1 MTISLISKNLNKLK
15 EFRMKGIIL
24 AGGMG
29 TRLKPLTDIDNK
41 HLLPVY
47 DRRMIEYPLQTLVDL
62 GVKDV
67 ILITGGNRPGMFLEL
82 LKNGKNHGVSR
93 LYYTY
98 QEGSGGIADAL
109 KLAEPF
115 MTRKEKCIVILG
127 DNYFEGNMKAQYK
140 QWKRG
145 NSAGACVLLKEVD
158 KPWDFGVAEVESEK
172 VVSLEEKPTE
182 PKSNLAVLGFYMFDH
197 KLWDYIDKINPSG
210 RGELEITDVLKF
222 YMEDDDLSYTMYKD
236 YWSDMGTFESRGEV
250 AGRIFKKETE

>member
-1 MTISLISKNLNKLK
+1 
-15 EFRMKGIIL
+15 MKGIIL

-29 TRLKPLTDIDNK
+29 TRLKPLTEIDNK

-47 DRRMIEYPLQTLVDL
+47 DRRMIEYPLKTLVDL
-62 GVKDV
+62 GVKDI

-82 LKNGKNHGVSR
+82 LKNGKSHGISR

-115 MTRKEKCIVILG
+115 MTRKEKCVVILG
-127 DNYFEGNMKAQYK
+127 DNYFEGDMGKQYRY
-140 QWKRG
+140 WKR
-145 NSAGACVLLKEVD
+145 SANNGSCVLLKEVE
-158 KPWDFGVAEVESEK
+158 KPWDFGVAEVEDGK
-172 VVSLEEKPTE
+172 VVSLEEKPTN

-197 KLWDYIDKINPSG
+197 KLWDYINKISPSD

-222 YMEDDDLSYTMYKD
+222 YMNSDDLSYTIYED
-236 YWSDMGTFESRGEV
+236 FWSDMGTFESRGEV
-250 AGRIFKKETE
+250 ANRIFEKERAQ

>member
-1 MTISLISKNLNKLK
+1 
-15 EFRMKGIIL
+15 MKGIIL
-24 AGGMG
+24 AGGTG

-62 GVKDV
+62 GIRDI
-67 ILITGGNRPGMFLEL
+67 ILITGGRRPGTFLEL

-115 MTRKEKCIVILG
+115 MNKGEKCVVILG
-127 DNYFEGNMKAQYK
+127 DNYFEGNMEKQY
-140 QWKRG
+140 QHWISEG
-145 NSAGACVLLKEVD
+145 ENGACVLLKKVD
-158 KPWDFGVAEVESEK
+158 KPWDFGVAEVENMK
-172 VVSLEEKPTE
+172 VVTLEEKPQD
-182 PKSNLAVLGFYMFDH
+182 PKSDLAVLGFYMFDH
-197 KLWDYIDKINPSG
+197 KLWNYIDRISPSN
-210 RGELEITDVLKF
+210 RGELEITDVLEF
-222 YMEDDDLSYTMYKD
+222 YMKNNDLCYTMYEN

-250 AGRIFKKETE
+250 ANRIFEKETER

>member
-1 MTISLISKNLNKLK
+1 
-15 EFRMKGIIL
+15 MKGIIL
-24 AGGMG
+24 AGGTG

-62 GVKDV
+62 GIRDI
-67 ILITGGNRPGMFLEL
+67 ILITGGHRPGTFLEL

-115 MTRKEKCIVILG
+115 MNKGEKCVVILG
-127 DNYFEGNMKAQYK
+127 DNYFEGNMEKQY
-140 QWKRG
+140 QHWISEG
-145 NSAGACVLLKEVD
+145 ENGACVLLKKVD
-158 KPWDFGVAEVESEK
+158 KPWDFGVAEVENMK
-172 VVSLEEKPTE
+172 VVTLEEKPQD
-182 PKSNLAVLGFYMFDH
+182 PKSDLAVLGFYMFDH
-197 KLWDYIDKINPSG
+197 KLWNYIDRISPSN
-210 RGELEITDVLKF
+210 RGELEITDVLEF
-222 YMEDDDLSYTMYKD
+222 YMKNNDLCYTMYEN

-250 AGRIFKKETE
+250 ANRIFEKETER